1 MSRLLPV
8 GLCVERVY
16 VDRGYRGHK
25 VDDVG
30 VYIAGQRRIKKKS
43 LRYWLKRRSAIEPI
57 IGHMKNDGGVMRNHL
72 LGEKG
77 DKAHALLVGVG
88 FNLRKLLRAS
98 DYFLFFFWRFIGR
111 NVVTIF

>member
-1 MSRLLPV
+1 M
-8 GLCVERVY
+8 
-16 VDRGYRGHK
+16 
-25 VDDVG
+25 
-30 VYIAGQRRIKKKS
+30 
-43 LRYWLKRRSAIEPI
+43 KRRSAIEPI

-72 LGEKG
+72 LGEQG

-111 NVVTIF
+111 NLGDYILKKSSCLLKTT